1 MADLATAFFA
11 GLPAAFLATGFFF
24 GAGLDTLTAA
34 RFFTAF
40 FATAFLAAAF
50 FFGTD
55 AAFFVFDDAFATAFF
70 FLFAI
75 PIPPLRFSAAQR
87 PPSSMNEQALA
98 TISIMISTSLRGSHY
113 FGSNRN
119 ARTADNEKDRHRQV
133 SRRSTSTLH
142 WRRAMMRSQREHS

>member
-11 GLPAAFLATGFFF
+11 DLPAAFLAAGFFF
-24 GAGLDTLTAA
+24 GAGLDALTTA
-34 RFFTAF
+34 RFFAAFFTTAF
-40 FATAFLAAAF
+40 LATTFLAAAF
-50 FFGTD
+50 FFGSG

-98 TISIMISTSLRGSHY
+98 TTSLRISTTLCGFHY
-113 FGSNRN
+113 FGFNRN
-119 ARTADNEKDRHRQV
+119 ARTADDGKR
-133 SRRSTSTLH
+133 
-142 WRRAMMRSQREHS
+142 